1 MKDAQQ
7 FTNGVFDLAAKIEDV
22 LDGNDLLQSL
32 AALSLVIG
40 SALSMDVVGE
50 VEGIDTL
57 EIGMELVTG
66 GIVAAYKNT
75 ERSKREKVLQ

>member
-7 FTNGVFDLAAKIEDV
+7 FTNGVFDLADKIEDV

-57 EIGMELVTG
+57 EIGMELVTE
-66 GIVAAYKNT
+66 GIVAAYKAT